1 MKVNDKVIVA
11 FLVSLGIFSTTQAM
25 QYVRT
30 LSMKNKK
37 ELISI
42 AKLKNKNIVLCE
54 NVNTPGYVSADNK
67 KTS

>member
-54 NVNTPGYVSADNK
+54 NTTFPTENK
-67 KTS
+67 KTRS

>member
-54 NVNTPGYVSADNK
+54 NTGFPAAAGENK
-67 KTS
+67 KSS

>member
-11 FLVSLGIFSTTQAM
+11 FLVSVGVFTSAQATH
-25 QYVRT
+25 YVKT
-30 LSMKNKK
+30 LSIKNKK

-54 NVNTPGYVSADNK
+54 NNTFPTENK
-67 KTS
+67 KARS